1 MDQKDKEL
9 ATTMAV
15 SIYPSEKQALLDAT
29 RRENLK
35 NPFDVVRLMAEKT
48 DVVKLRS
55 PKKKS

>member
-1 MDQKDKEL
+1 MDLKDKEL

>member
-1 MDQKDKEL
+1 MDSKDKEL

>member
-1 MDQKDKEL
+1 MDQNDKEL
-9 ATTMAV
+9 AATMAV

-55 PKKKS
+55 PKKRS

>member
-48 DVVKLRS
+48 EVVKLRS